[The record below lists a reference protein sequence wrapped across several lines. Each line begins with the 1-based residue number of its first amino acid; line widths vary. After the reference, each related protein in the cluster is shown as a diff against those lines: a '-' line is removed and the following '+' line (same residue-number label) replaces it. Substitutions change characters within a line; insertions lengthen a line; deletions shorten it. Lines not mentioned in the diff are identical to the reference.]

1 MHENKQK
8 DRWVVYMIDKD
19 GECVLWNGFQWTPD
33 WKLARIYT
41 YEDAL
46 KCKELRAKKCD
57 VDIHPW
63 DRYAD

>member
-1 MHENKQK
+1 
-8 DRWVVYMIDKD
+8 MIDKD
-19 GECVLWNGFQWTPD
+19 GEVVLWNGFQWTPD
-33 WKLARIYT
+33 WKAARIYT

-46 KCKELRAKKCD
+46 KCKKIRAKKCD